1 MSALA
6 APTPVRTGAG
16 PRPRPRHLQLVG
28 PGFVPAPVPE
38 VQRPASPAGV
48 TRPRSTPS
56 TDRTAQPG
64 LRLTARGR
72 LVRSAALLL
81 LATVLA
87 VATGG
92 WLGSVV
98 SGGESYSGP
107 VERVTVSAGDTLW
120 GIAGATAAEGQDV
133 RDVVDDILRIN
144 GLESGDLAVGQ
155 QLLVPA
161 G

>member
-6 APTPVRTGAG
+6 VPTPVSPGAG
-16 PRPRPRHLQLVG
+16 ARPRPRHLQLVG
-28 PGFVPAPVPE
+28 PGFVPAPE
-38 VQRPASPAGV
+38 VQRPARPAAV
-48 TRPRSTPS
+48 TPPRSTPS
-56 TDRTAQPG
+56 VARTERPG

-81 LATVLA
+81 LATLLA
-87 VATGG
+87 VATGS
-92 WLGSVV
+92 WLGSVMA
-98 SGGESYSGP
+98 GGESYSGP
-107 VERVTVSAGDTLW
+107 VQRVTVSTGDTLW
-120 GIAGATAAEGQDV
+120 GIAGATAAAEGLDV

>member
-1 MSALA
+1 MSVLA
-6 APTPVRTGAG
+6 VPTPVSPGAG
-16 PRPRPRHLQLVG
+16 ARPRPRHLQLVG
-28 PGFVPAPVPE
+28 PGFVPAPE
-38 VQRPASPAGV
+38 VQRPARPAAV
-48 TRPRSTPS
+48 TPPRSTPS
-56 TDRTAQPG
+56 VARTERPG

-92 WLGSVV
+92 WLGGVV
-98 SGGESYSGP
+98 SGGESYSGL
-107 VERVTVSAGDTLW
+107 VQRVTVSAGDTLW